1 MGWARASA
9 GLHAGDPL
17 RFFRRRCYS
26 SLLLSSGPQSW
37 KTVSG
42 AKRIQV
48 KINACYAQHIPID
61 LFLSSFSRKLK
72 ILTSSGLFG

>member
-17 RFFRRRCYS
+17 RFFRWCYS
-26 SLLLSSGPQSW
+26 SLLLPSGPQSW

-48 KINACYAQHIPID
+48 KINACYVQHIPID
-61 LFLSSFSRKLK
+61 LFLSSFNRKLK